1 MNSRDY
7 WAKRSALDMVE
18 YMRSAEQTAALMEK
32 AGKTAAAYITKQTK
46 GIFSA
51 FKSFGISESE
61 ARRVLSAA
69 NDKTALQA
77 LRAAAAKIKDETAR
91 NALTEAIN
99 SAGAYRYRID
109 RLEEVS
115 RQITQTCNSLYKTQ
129 LAQTTSCLSGVASSA
144 YYHTIFNLQQQTGLA
159 FSFAQFPQ
167 EQVERL
173 LKTHWTGDSYS
184 QRIWNNTNA
193 LAGRLKD
200 ELLIGLMSGRSDAK
214 TARVIQEAFQS
225 NSFCARRLVRTESAY
240 VANAAV
246 GKGYDEAGIE
256 RYIFVATLDA
266 KTSEVCAE
274 LDGKSFDRKDA
285 KPGTNYPPMHPW
297 CRSTTIADFGK
308 DTLKGLERR
317 AKDENGNT
325 VKVPASQSY
334 EEWYKQNVS
343 EKERLPLDNSQE
355 SGIIEIERAMA
366 AKTFDKA
373 AEYAKKE
380 LGASIS
386 SLSELPLKTVNAVNR
401 SIGKLYQDVPSLSGI
416 IDEIVVDDID
426 EIAKSALGWVNGS
439 PRIRLKLSRSYFANM
454 SVDELEEAI
463 SNLAKAGVFTPK
475 KGINGIIQHEA
486 VHLAEFQQT
495 IKRYGGYQNAIEQ
508 SLDSF
513 ELARELKELALRN
526 CSLDDTSITV
536 NSMLCSYA
544 EVSPAEFLAE
554 GYSSTNSNPLTE
566 EIKRLLRKKWGM

>member
-7 WAKRSALDMVE
+7 WSKRSALDMVE

-167 EQVERL
+167 GQVERL

-184 QRIWNNTNA
+184 QRIWKNTNA
-193 LAGRLKD
+193 LADRLKD

-297 CRSTTIADFGK
+297 CRSTTIADLGK
-308 DTLKGLERR
+308 DTLKNLERR

-334 EEWYKQNVS
+334 EEWYKQNVEGS
-343 EKERLPLDNSQE
+343 GREQITIAAPLEDNSQFSRSPSINREVEREFTRRPNRTEPFDITAFRVDNTNNNIFISGNVTIMTKPKNLHDLDLRISE
-355 SGIIEIERAMA
+355 S
-366 AKTFDKA
+366 
-373 AEYAKKE
+373 
-380 LGASIS
+380 
-386 SLSELPLKTVNAVNR
+386 
-401 SIGKLYQDVPSLSGI
+401 
-416 IDEIVVDDID
+416 
-426 EIAKSALGWVNGS
+426 
-439 PRIRLKLSRSYFANM
+439 LKLLNSQGAQGLPSVCIA
-454 SVDELEEAI
+454 SVDEMVNNVAAAYNVVDNIVFINEALFRLPTDSFACPNSRLSTILHEYIHWKDAADYRLKFGAITTQNYRTEYLPYLNQRCRLSLDKLE
-463 SNLAKAGVFTPK
+463 K
-475 KGINGIIQHEA
+475 KGYNIYEISKYA
-486 VHLAEFQQT
+486 
-495 IKRYGGYQNAIEQ
+495 
-508 SLDSF
+508 SDSYDLGKYD
-513 ELARELKELALRN
+513 ETYTEYLVSRILK
-526 CSLDDTSITV
+526 
-536 NSMLCSYA
+536 
-544 EVSPAEFLAE
+544 
-554 GYSSTNSNPLTE
+554 G
-566 EIKRLLRKKWGM
+566 